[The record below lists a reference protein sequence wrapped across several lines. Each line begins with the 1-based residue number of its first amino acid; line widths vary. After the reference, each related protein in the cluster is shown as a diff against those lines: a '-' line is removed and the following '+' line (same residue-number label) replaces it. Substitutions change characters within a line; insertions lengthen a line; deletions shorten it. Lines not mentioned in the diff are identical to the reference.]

1 MSVRQ
6 KMQDNEMLLTDEQ
19 TNIIKNM
26 RISFYQEDYN
36 TIMNWIS
43 NLFQKNNIDSVFQ
56 SQQISMDQL
65 FFTLSSFNHQQ
76 SEQWGRLYSF
86 LIDMKPELIEQ
97 CIQDNKIKIAQIRII
112 AEQLGVQTEIEG
124 KLDKEVVKQLQ
135 THLESS
141 LTIANNKFIN
151 KNLQAINQNNKQQ
164 QLIDIKIR
172 NEIST
177 DYRKVEEIT
186 REAFWNLYCP
196 GCAEHLVLHN
206 LRKHK
211 DFIKELSFV
220 IEVDGEIS
228 GSIHYSKCKIV
239 TKEGQTYDSISFG
252 PVCIAPKLHRRGLGR
267 TLIEYSMQAAKQ
279 LGYQSIFIGG
289 YPYHYHTYGFIGT
302 KKYGIALSDGNYYTG
317 IMALPLCQG
326 ALDNV
331 SGTINF
337 SEIMVQ
343 PDQNEL
349 IEFDNEFPYKEK
361 KIEICQQ
368 KFEKAVSEIDTNNYE
383 KQSALFEAVKVY
395 VQNHLEIAYYYA
407 FQMREDII
415 NQSESNIKQYKEI
428 IQESL
433 EQMQIMNSRIL
444 NCIINNKQTT
454 NMKKMALITYL
465 FSAQSVK

>member
-1 MSVRQ
+1 MEWINYKTIRYLVNHTGLKIYRKFQYTQIEKIRSFSQTFNQ
-6 KMQDNEMLLTDEQ
+6 KSTYTLE
-19 TNIIKNM
+19 IC
-26 RISFYQEDYN
+26 
-36 TIMNWIS
+36 
-43 NLFQKNNIDSVFQ
+43 
-56 SQQISMDQL
+56 
-65 FFTLSSFNHQQ
+65 LSS
-76 SEQWGRLYSF
+76 
-86 LIDMKPELIEQ
+86 
-97 CIQDNKIKIAQIRII
+97 
-112 AEQLGVQTEIEG
+112 
-124 KLDKEVVKQLQ
+124 
-135 THLESS
+135 
-141 LTIANNKFIN
+141 NKFIN
-151 KNLQAINQNNKQQ
+151 KDLQVISQNNNQQ
-164 QLIDIKIR
+164 QRDIKIR
-172 NEIST
+172 NEASS

-206 LRKHK
+206 LRKHE

-239 TKEGQTYDSISFG
+239 TKDGQNYDSISFG
-252 PVCIAPKLHRRGLGR
+252 PVCIVPKLHRKGLGR
-267 TLIEYSMQAAKQ
+267 TLIEYSMQVAKQ
-279 LGYQSIFIGG
+279 LGYTSVFIGG

-302 KKYGIALSDGNYYTG
+302 KKYGITLSDGNYYTG

-326 ALDNV
+326 ALNNV

-349 IEFDNEFPYKEK
+349 NEFDNEFPYKEK
-361 KIEICQQ
+361 KVEICQQ
-368 KFEKAVSEIDTNNYE
+368 QFEKAVSEQDTNDYE
-383 KQSALFEAVKVY
+383 KQFALFEAVKAY

-415 NQSESNIKQYKEI
+415 NQSESNINQYKEI

-444 NCIINNKQTT
+444 NCLINNKQTT
-454 NMKKMALITYL
+454 NMKKMALITYI
-465 FSAQSVK
+465 FSTQSVK